1 MMEDVDIL
9 REIQREMM
17 EDVDILRK
25 IQRDDGG
32 CGYIERNTER

>member
-17 EDVDILRK
+17 EDVDILRE
-25 IQRDDGG
+25 RDDGE
-32 CGYIERNTER
+32 CGYIERDTER